1 MSDFLKTMARQ
12 SADRA
17 SAAQGS
23 VRSTDL
29 DLPLVPLQLGAFDVI
44 AEIKNRSPS
53 EGALAAASAS
63 RSEQAVRYVDG
74 GAAAISVLTEPAQF
88 AGELAHLEEVVRA
101 VEHSAVPVMRKDF
114 LVDPIQVLEAR
125 ATGASGVLLIVTM
138 LSEKQIEDM
147 LNCAYEHGMFVLL
160 ESFDAE
166 DLQRSSALLDETRYR
181 EQAERGKLLF
191 GVNTRDLRT
200 LHVDPERL
208 KTLGPHL
215 PQGCACVAESGL
227 HNGYDAAAAAGW
239 GYSLALVGT
248 ALMRSPDP
256 GQLIQEMLTAG
267 RKRRAA

>member
-147 LNCAYEHGMFVLL
+147 LNCAYEQGMFVLL

-181 EQAERGKLLF
+181 EQSERGKLLF

-227 HNGYDAAAAAGW
+227 HDGHDAAAAAGW

>member
-147 LNCAYEHGMFVLL
+147 LNCAYEQGMFVLL

-181 EQAERGKLLF
+181 EQSERGKLLF

>member
-63 RSEQAVRYVDG
+63 RSEQAVRYVEG
-74 GAAAISVLTEPAQF
+74 GAAAISVLTEPTQF

-181 EQAERGKLLF
+181 EQSERGKLLF